1 MQRRTA
7 ENYFQQSDEQ
17 LLRLVGQGEV
27 AAYEIFYDRHA
38 QAVYSL
44 LLRIVRDR
52 AVADELLQET
62 FWQVWRSAESYRGSG
77 AAAAWLL
84 RVARNRAL
92 DELRRQKARSQRQHV
107 DLTEVEGVAHGSGS
121 GATPPDLQRH
131 LDQQQVQQALATLP
145 DDQRACLELGY
156 FDGLTHREIAEQLN
170 LPAGTVKSR
179 MRLALEKLER
189 LLRGQGYP

>member
-7 ENYFQQSDEQ
+7 ESYSQQSDEQ
-17 LLRLVGQGEV
+17 LLRAVARGEV

-44 LLRIVRDR
+44 LVRIVRER

-84 RVARNRAL
+84 RIARNRAL
-92 DELRRQKARSQRQHV
+92 DELRRQKARPQRMHV
-107 DLTEVEGVAHGSGS
+107 DLTEAEGLSPRPVTGDA
-121 GATPPDLQRH
+121 APDLQRH

-156 FDGLTHREIAEQLN
+156 FDGLTQREIAEQLK

-179 MRLALEKLER
+179 MRLALEKMER

>member
-38 QAVYSL
+38 RTVYSL
-44 LLRIVRDR
+44 LLRIVRER
-52 AVADELLQET
+52 TIADELLQET
-62 FWQVWRSAESYRGSG
+62 FWQVWRSADSYRGSG

-92 DELRRQKARSQRQHV
+92 DELRRQKARPQRLHV
-107 DLTEVEGVAHGSGS
+107 DLSEAEGLAQSPGT
-121 GATPPDLQRH
+121 GAAPADLQRH

-156 FDGLTHREIAEQLN
+156 FDGLTQREIAEQLD
-170 LPAGTVKSR
+170 LPTGTVKSR
-179 MRLALEKLER
+179 MRLALEKMER